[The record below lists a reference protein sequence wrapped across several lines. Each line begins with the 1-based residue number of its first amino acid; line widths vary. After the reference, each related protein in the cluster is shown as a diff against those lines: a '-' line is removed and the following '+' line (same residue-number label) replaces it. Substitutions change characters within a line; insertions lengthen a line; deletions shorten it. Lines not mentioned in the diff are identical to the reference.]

1 MKDNQFML
9 VLFKEKEEVNMK
21 IVLLNGSPRRGGN
34 TEIMINTFMEN
45 VKDHDVVKLN
55 IASMNIKGCLGC
67 KYCWSHQGNV
77 FKKMIWNKCGHI

>member
-1 MKDNQFML
+1 MQENQFML
-9 VLFKEKEEVNMK
+9 VLFKEKEEVNVK

-55 IASMNIKGCLGC
+55 IASRMLR
-67 KYCWSHQGNV
+67 
-77 FKKMIWNKCGHI
+77 M

>member
-1 MKDNQFML
+1 
-9 VLFKEKEEVNMK
+9 MK

-55 IASMNIKGCLGC
+55 IVNGKNASAFWVGAFLVLKN
-67 KYCWSHQGNV
+67 
-77 FKKMIWNKCGHI
+77 KK

>member
-34 TEIMINTFMEN
+34 TKIMINTFMEN
-45 VKDHDVVKLN
+45 VKGHDVLKLN
-55 IASMNIKGCLGC
+55 IVSMMLR
-67 KYCWSHQGNV
+67 
-77 FKKMIWNKCGHI
+77 M

>member
-67 KYCWSHQGNV
+67 KYCWSH
-77 FKKMIWNKCGHI
+77 

>member
-21 IVLLNGSPRRGGN
+21 IVLLNGSPRKGGN

-45 VKDHDVVKLN
+45 VKGHDVVKLN
-55 IASMNIKGCLGC
+55 IVSMMLR
-67 KYCWSHQGNV
+67 
-77 FKKMIWNKCGHI
+77 M

>member
-45 VKDHDVVKLN
+45 VKDHDVVYRKT
-55 IASMNIKGCLGC
+55 
-67 KYCWSHQGNV
+67 Q
-77 FKKMIWNKCGHI
+77 